1 MKKVSGAGQSVVS
14 MTRFGGAGQI
24 KEPVFCI
31 RRFFC
36 DCKRFALDSADGRFV
51 IDDDSSSPHTR

>member
-24 KEPVFCI
+24 KEPDFLHSQVF
-31 RRFFC
+31 
-36 DCKRFALDSADGRFV
+36 L
-51 IDDDSSSPHTR
+51 